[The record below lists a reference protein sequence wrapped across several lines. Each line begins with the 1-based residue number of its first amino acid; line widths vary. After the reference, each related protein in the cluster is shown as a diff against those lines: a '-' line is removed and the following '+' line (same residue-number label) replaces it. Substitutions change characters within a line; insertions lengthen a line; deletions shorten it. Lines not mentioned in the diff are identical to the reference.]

1 MCQSSGRNLDHSLG
15 SNALGSVST
24 DSPSIFKWPVI
35 AIGEQIKMD
44 FRWRFIGR
52 KQTWACCFWPSS
64 LITHHLLHAYMEINS
79 GEKKKRSWK
88 VLIQLFYKSTKSWQK
103 NKGGKREAHSSLIID
118 GLAKLTRQVRNPGY
132 NLWDKYFIAN
142 ICLCILCQ
150 RVLKLL
156 QMNVKRKVSEQ
167 AVEGLEQRRSS
178 AGRREKEEGGGTEQQ
193 TIFLGSSHK
202 LNMQL
207 GGLYSIAVIWR
218 GVAGE
223 SMASRAPN
231 LPQPDYWDCA
241 TAWTVLTFFHSLS
254 QDSLN

>member
-1 MCQSSGRNLDHSLG
+1 
-15 SNALGSVST
+15 
-24 DSPSIFKWPVI
+24 
-35 AIGEQIKMD
+35 MD
-44 FRWRFIGR
+44 FRWRSIGR

-64 LITHHLLHAYMEINS
+64 LITHHLLHAYTEINS

-156 QMNVKRKVSEQ
+156 QMNVKWKVSEQ

-178 AGRREKEEGGGTEQQ
+178 AGRREKEEGGGELNSKQ
-193 TIFLGSSHK
+193 FSSARHT
-202 LNMQL
+202 N
-207 GGLYSIAVIWR
+207 
-218 GVAGE
+218 
-223 SMASRAPN
+223 
-231 LPQPDYWDCA
+231 
-241 TAWTVLTFFHSLS
+241 
-254 QDSLN
+254 